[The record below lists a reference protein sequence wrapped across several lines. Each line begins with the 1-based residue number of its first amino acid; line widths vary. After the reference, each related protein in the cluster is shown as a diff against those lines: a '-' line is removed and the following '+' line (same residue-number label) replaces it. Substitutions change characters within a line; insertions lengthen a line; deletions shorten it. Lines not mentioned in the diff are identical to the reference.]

1 MTAISET
8 TKDARIEFKTSQEI
22 KSLFQGAASALGMD
36 LSSFLISTAVQRA
49 KSVML
54 EEKMLT
60 LTRDEWERFEAAL
73 AHPQAPTDAL
83 RELMEM
89 DGFDG

>member
-1 MTAISET
+1 MTATAE

-22 KSLFQGAASALGMD
+22 KTLFQGAANALGMD
-36 LSSFLISTAVQRA
+36 LSSFLISTAIQRA
-49 KSVML
+49 KTVML

-60 LTRDEWERFEAAL
+60 LATGEWERFEAAL
-73 AHPQAPTDAL
+73 AHPRPPTTAL
-83 RELMEM
+83 RDLMGL